1 MKRTLRFSWIA
12 ILMLALFLTGCG
24 ATDNQKSSEKKDSAT
39 TEEAK
44 PYTVTDDND
53 KEITF
58 DKIPE
63 TVVSLQPSNTEIL
76 FALGVGDKVIGATD
90 YDNYPEE
97 AKDVERV
104 SDSVTINAEK
114 ILALKPDAIIAYSNG
129 DPAAL
134 KPLEDAGIP
143 VFVIKSAGNFD
154 DVYGDINQIAEVM
167 GVTEKAEDLITDIK
181 TQIKDVEDKVASVDT
196 KKETYFEISPSP
208 ELYTAGAGTF
218 QQEILA
224 SAGIENIFADQKG
237 WPKISEEEVIKR
249 NPPTIITTVGYVEK
263 PVDEIKARK
272 GWGKITAVKENKVYK
287 LNEDVMSRPGPR
299 IGEAV
304 ELAAKTVY
312 PELFK
317 EK

>member
-24 ATDNQKSSEKKDSAT
+24 ATDDQKSAT
-39 TEEAK
+39 KEEAK
-44 PYTVTDDND
+44 SYTVTDDND

-97 AKDVERV
+97 AKDIERV

>member
-12 ILMLALFLTGCG
+12 LLLVALFLTGC
-24 ATDNQKSSEKKDSAT
+24 ASNEEQKSTEKKDPK
-39 TEEAK
+39 TEEVKA
-44 PYTVTDDND
+44 YTVTDDSG

-76 FALGVGDKVIGATD
+76 YALGVGDKVIGATD

-97 AKDVERV
+97 AKEVERV
-104 SDSVTINAEK
+104 SDSMTINSEK
-114 ILALKPDAIIAYSNG
+114 IIGLKPDVIIAYTIG
-129 DPAAL
+129 DEATL

-143 VFVIKSAGNFD
+143 IFIIKSAVNFD
-154 DVYGDINQIAEVM
+154 EVYGDINQIAEVM
-167 GVTEKAEDLITDIK
+167 GIPEKAEELVQTIQ
-181 TQIKDVEDKVASVDT
+181 TQIKDVEDKVANVDS
-196 KKETYFEISPSP
+196 KEKTYFEISPSP
-208 ELYTAGAGTF
+208 EIYTAGTETF

-237 WPKISEEEVIKR
+237 WAKISEEEVIKR
-249 NPPTIITTVGYVEK
+249 NPNTIITTVRYVDK

-272 GWGKITAVKENKVYK
+272 GWENIHAVKENQVY
-287 LNEDVMSRPGPR
+287 LLDENVMSRPGPR

-317 EK
+317 

>member
-1 MKRTLRFSWIA
+1 MKRSLRFSWIA

-24 ATDNQKSSEKKDSAT
+24 ATDNQKSSEKKDPAT

-44 PYTVTDDND
+44 SYTVTDDND

-76 FALGVGDKVIGATD
+76 FALGVGDKVIGGTD

-97 AKDVERV
+97 AKEVERI

-143 VFVIKSAGNFD
+143 VFVIKSAANFE

-167 GVTEKAEDLITDIK
+167 GVTEKAEDLIKDIQ

-249 NPPTIITTVGYVEK
+249 NPPTIITTVGYVDK

-272 GWGKITAVKENKVYK
+272 GWEKITAVKENKVYK

>member
-12 ILMLALFLTGCG
+12 LLLVALFLTGC
-24 ATDNQKSSEKKDSAT
+24 ASNDEQKSTEKKDPKTA
-39 TEEAK
+39 EEVKA
-44 PYTVTDDND
+44 YTVTDDSG

-63 TVVSLQPSNTEIL
+63 TIVSLQPSNTEIL
-76 FALGVGDKVIGATD
+76 YALGVGDKVIGATD

-97 AKDVERV
+97 AKEVERV
-104 SDSVTINAEK
+104 SDSMTINSEK
-114 ILALKPDAIIAYSNG
+114 IIGLKPDVIIAYTIG
-129 DPAAL
+129 DEATL

-143 VFVIKSAGNFD
+143 IFIIKSAVNFD
-154 DVYGDINQIAEVM
+154 EVYGDINQIAEVM
-167 GVTEKAEDLITDIK
+167 GVPEKAEELVQTIQ
-181 TQIKDVEDKVASVDT
+181 TQIKDVEDKVANVDS
-196 KKETYFEISPSP
+196 KEKTYFEISPSP
-208 ELYTAGAGTF
+208 EIYTAGAETF

-237 WPKISEEEVIKR
+237 WAKISEEEVIKR
-249 NPPTIITTVGYVEK
+249 NPNTIITTVRYVDK

-272 GWGKITAVKENKVYK
+272 GWEDIHAVKENQVY
-287 LNEDVMSRPGPR
+287 LLDEDVMSRPGPR

-317 EK
+317 

>member
-12 ILMLALFLTGCG
+12 LLLVALFLTGC
-24 ATDNQKSSEKKDSAT
+24 ASNEEQKSTEKKDQK
-39 TEEAK
+39 TEEVKA
-44 PYTVTDDND
+44 YTVTDDSG
-53 KEITF
+53 KEIKF

-76 FALGVGDKVIGATD
+76 YALGVGDKVIGATD

-97 AKDVERV
+97 AKEVERV
-104 SDSVTINAEK
+104 SDSMTINSEK
-114 ILALKPDAIIAYSNG
+114 IIGLKPDVIIAYTIG
-129 DPAAL
+129 DEATL

-143 VFVIKSAGNFD
+143 IFIIKSAVNFD
-154 DVYGDINQIAEVM
+154 EVYGDINQIAEVM
-167 GVTEKAEDLITDIK
+167 GIPEKAEELVQTIQ
-181 TQIKDVEDKVASVDT
+181 TQIKDVEDKVANVDS
-196 KKETYFEISPSP
+196 KEKTYFEISPSP
-208 ELYTAGAGTF
+208 EIYTAGTETF

-237 WPKISEEEVIKR
+237 WAKISEEEVIKR
-249 NPPTIITTVGYVEK
+249 NPNTIITTVRYVDK

-272 GWGKITAVKENKVYK
+272 GWENIHAVKENQVY
-287 LNEDVMSRPGPR
+287 LLDENVMSRPGPR

-317 EK
+317 

>member
-12 ILMLALFLTGCG
+12 ILMLALFLTGC
-24 ATDNQKSSEKKDSAT
+24 ASNDDQKSTEKQDPKT
-39 TEEAK
+39 TEEVKA
-44 PYTVTDDND
+44 YTVTDDNG

-58 DKIPE
+58 DKVPK

-76 FALGVGDKVIGATD
+76 YALGVGDKVIGATD

-97 AKDVERV
+97 AKEVERV
-104 SDSVTINAEK
+104 SDSMTINSEK
-114 ILALKPDAIIAYSNG
+114 IIALKPDIILAYTIG
-129 DPAAL
+129 DEATL

-143 VFVIKSAGNFD
+143 IFIIKSAVNFD

-167 GVTEKAEDLITDIK
+167 GVTEKGNELVQTIQ
-181 TQIKDVEDKVASVDT
+181 TQIKDVEDKVANVDS
-196 KKETYFEISPSP
+196 KEKTYFEISPSP
-208 ELYTAGAGTF
+208 EIYTAGAETF

-224 SAGIENIFADQKG
+224 SAGIDNIFADQKG
-237 WPKISEEEVIKR
+237 WAKIADEEVVKR
-249 NPPTIITTVGYVEK
+249 NPDTIITTVGYVENA
-263 PVDEIKARK
+263 VDEIKSRK
-272 GWGKITAVKENKVYK
+272 GWGNISAVKQNQVYQ

-317 EK
+317 